1 MTGYRLSQ
9 REQQLAS
16 KEKTDDE
23 VKCKF
28 CGKKGHGS
36 SPNFEI
42 KKEKCSAFDKKCNSC
57 GKIGHFSKTKACRQN
72 ISKVEEIVVQHE
84 KKTKEGDQ
92 GNVQSLDLCKL
103 DVQGDAG
110 KKEVE

>member
-42 KKEKCSAFDKKCNSC
+42 KKEKCSAFDKKVIPVERLVTFR
-57 GKIGHFSKTKACRQN
+57 KQKLVDR
-72 ISKVEEIVVQHE
+72 ISPRWKR
-84 KKTKEGDQ
+84 
-92 GNVQSLDLCKL
+92 
-103 DVQGDAG
+103 
-110 KKEVE
+110 